1 MIPLLSIPTATVL
14 VQSHHYLLLA
24 TEFNS
29 LQMTFLSILFLTLV
43 RGSFLKSASDLI
55 TFLLKTLWWGDTG
68 SFSASLCWC
77 LYSSYAHPRCN
88 THTDTHTHTPSH
100 LCLTPVL
107 SVLTFSGRTSLI
119 PNAEASALPM
129 APVHILLSPLPSSRG
144 LLIFL
149 PLPLKISTTW
159 EQGQCDPKWH

>member
-1 MIPLLSIPTATVL
+1 ML
-14 VQSHHYLLLA
+14 
-24 TEFNS
+24 
-29 LQMTFLSILFLTLV
+29 LTL
-43 RGSFLKSASDLI
+43 SLSCLKPCGEE
-55 TFLLKTLWWGDTG
+55 TL
-68 SFSASLCWC
+68 AISLPHCAGAYIPHMHI
-77 LYSSYAHPRCN
+77 LAA
-88 THTDTHTHTPSH
+88 THTQTHTHTRTHTHTPSH

-129 APVHILLSPLPSSRG
+129 APVHIPLSPLPSSRG

-149 PLPLKISTTW
+149 PLPLKVPTTS